1 MPTLASLHGSGEDFP
16 ERWSIIEVNQVEERP
31 TAHHLLPN
39 AVRAVQT
46 LRTEPD
52 SDGQPAAPNL
62 TVLVIGHTH
71 HARLVV
77 DHTANLVLMD
87 CGAWIESYQV
97 DQEPK
102 RPNRQLGA
110 VCGADLRIYQ
120 LD

>member
-1 MPTLASLHGSGEDFP
+1 
-16 ERWSIIEVNQVEERP
+16 
-31 TAHHLLPN
+31 LLPN

>member
-1 MPTLASLHGSGEDFP
+1 MQQAGHRFTVTQLGDFVDLW
-16 ERWSIIEVNQVEERP
+16 RQS
-31 TAHHLLPN
+31 N
-39 AVRAVQT
+39 AMQT

-77 DHTANLVLMD
+77 DHTAHRVLMD

-97 DQEPK
+97 DRAPK
-102 RPNRQLGA
+102 HPNRQLGA

-120 LD
+120 FD